1 MLRKVILLGL
11 CVAVFAITYNERDF
25 ALGRPT
31 FYCAT
36 LALRVVGKANVQN
49 LRILSL
55 LVQSKSRQ
63 KESTPQLHRCSSLG
77 CNFFNGN
84 FRTHRKRFKQAKIS

>member
-1 MLRKVILLGL
+1 MLRKVILLGF
-11 CVAVFAITYNERDF
+11 CVAVFAITYGARDF

-31 FYCAT
+31 F
-36 LALRVVGKANVQN
+36 
-49 LRILSL
+49 SL

>member
-11 CVAVFAITYNERDF
+11 CVAVFAITCGARDF
-25 ALGRPT
+25 ALGRPS
-31 FYCAT
+31 F
-36 LALRVVGKANVQN
+36 
-49 LRILSL
+49 SL

-63 KESTPQLHRCSSLG
+63 KESTPQLHRCSSLD

-84 FRTHRKRFKQAKIS
+84 FRTRRKRLKQAKIS

>member
-11 CVAVFAITYNERDF
+11 CVAIFAITYGARDF

-49 LRILSL
+49 RRILSL
-55 LVQSKSRQ
+55 LVQSKSRP
-63 KESTPQLHRCSSLG
+63 KESTPQLHRCSSLD
-77 CNFFNGN
+77 CHFFNGN
-84 FRTHRKRFKQAKIS
+84 FRTRRKRLKQAKIS